1 MLKIRKLPCQMGGTI
16 FCQNDNKTLQL
27 HQFWKLYISIFSNK
41 KNLLQKGFQPIV
53 SAEQWEWQL
62 GHKFDACIL
71 VLLHSFLRVN
81 PNWHEG
87 WYFYLLV
94 LFGSD
99 FVSRIFIKNFQTFW
113 VWKLTSIELI
123 WHLTE
128 LIKVAPK
135 MSIFLAFIAHANEG

>member
-1 MLKIRKLPCQMGGTI
+1 MGGTI
-16 FCQNDNKTLQL
+16 FWQNNNNTLQV
-27 HQFWKLYISIFSNK
+27 HQLWKLYISNFSNK

-94 LFGSD
+94 IFGSD
-99 FVSRIFIKNFQTFW
+99 FFWLIYQNLPNFLKVKIDINW
-113 VWKLTSIELI
+113 VFFKRCPF
-123 WHLTE
+123 
-128 LIKVAPK
+128 VALK
-135 MSIFLAFIAHANEG
+135 MSIFLSFKGYVN

>member
-1 MLKIRKLPCQMGGTI
+1 MGGTI
-16 FCQNDNKTLQL
+16 FCQNNNNTLQV
-27 HQFWKLYISIFSNK
+27 HQLWKLYISNFSNK

-99 FVSRIFIKNFQTFW
+99 FVSWIFIKNFQTFW
-113 VWKLTSIELI
+113 MWKLTSIGLI
-123 WHLTE
+123 WHPTE
-128 LIKVAPK
+128 LIKSDKNAPRWRQRWAF
-135 MSIFLAFIAHANEG
+135 FLLS

>member
-1 MLKIRKLPCQMGGTI
+1 MVLYYCPTSRRWFCHSPTHHMVTYEKLADRDI
-16 FCQNDNKTLQL
+16 KV
-27 HQFWKLYISIFSNK
+27 HQIWKLTFEVIEIKMQF
-41 KNLLQKGFQPIV
+41 QKRFQPIV

-94 LFGSD
+94 IFGSN
-99 FVSRIFIKNFQTFW
+99 FASWIFIKNFQTFLE
-113 VWKLTSIELI
+113 VKIEI
-123 WHLTE
+123 
-128 LIKVAPK
+128 
-135 MSIFLAFIAHANEG
+135 N